1 MRVVVTGGS
10 GFIGTHAVEALVAR
24 GDEPVVLDLVEY
36 PDPDVER
43 VTGDMRDPAV
53 VEAALTPGTDA
64 VIHLAAA
71 TSVLQSMNDP
81 HGVFTNNVVA
91 TEQLLE
97 RSRQIGIGS
106 FVLASTNAVCG
117 DVGGRVI
124 DESIP
129 VRPLTPYGA
138 TKAAAESLLSGY
150 SGSYGLTTVALR
162 FTNVYGR
169 GMHVKD
175 SIVARL
181 MRAAQSGATIQVYG
195 TGEQSRD
202 YVYVTD
208 AVAALLLGLELPAPD
223 VLTIGAGRSVS
234 VNTLIELTAAA
245 VGTPIPVEHIDAKK
259 GEMPAVVVDTARA
272 HAAGWHPRYALE
284 EGLAETWDHFVQRE
298 AHS

>member
-10 GFIGTHAVEALVAR
+10 GFIGTHVVEALAAR
-24 GDEPVVLDLVEY
+24 GDTPVVLDLVDFG
-36 PDPDVER
+36 DPDVER
-43 VTGDMRDPAV
+43 VTGDMRDPANV
-53 VEAALTPGTDA
+53 DAVLTPGTDA

-71 TSVLQSMNDP
+71 TSVLQSMQDP

-91 TEQLLE
+91 TELLLE

-117 DVGGRVI
+117 DVGDRTI

-150 SGSYGLTTVALR
+150 AGSYELTAVALR

-181 MRAAQSGATIQVYG
+181 MRAASSGDTIQVYG
-195 TGEQSRD
+195 SGQQSRD
-202 YVYVTD
+202 YLYVTD
-208 AVAALLLGLELPAPD
+208 AVAALLLGLELPTSE

-234 VNTLIELTAAA
+234 VNALIELTRTA
-245 VGTPIPVEHIDAKK
+245 VGAPIPVEHIDAKK

-272 HAAGWHPRYALE
+272 RAAGWAPRYALE
-284 EGLAETWDHFVQRE
+284 EGLAETWDHFVQRQTRT
-298 AHS
+298 

>member
-10 GFIGTHAVEALVAR
+10 GFIGTHVVEALVAR
-24 GDEPVVLDLVEY
+24 GDEPVVVDLVDFG
-36 PDPDVER
+36 DPEVRR

-91 TEQLLE
+91 TEMLLE
-97 RSRQIGIGS
+97 RSRQIGVPA

-117 DVGGRVI
+117 DVGERKI
-124 DESIP
+124 NESIP

-138 TKAAAESLLSGY
+138 TKAAAEALLSGY
-150 SGSYGLTTVALR
+150 AGSYDLTAVALR

-175 SIVARL
+175 SVVARL
-181 MRAAQSGATIQVYG
+181 MRAALSGSTLQIYG
-195 TGEQSRD
+195 SGEQSRD

-208 AVAALLLGLELPAPD
+208 AVAALLLGLEPTTPS

-234 VNTLIELTAAA
+234 VNTLVDLTSAA
-245 VGTPIPVEHIDAKK
+245 VGAPIPVEHIEAKK

-272 HAAGWHPRYALE
+272 AAAGWAPRYALE
-284 EGLAETWDHFVQRE
+284 EGLAETWDHFTHRP
-298 AHS
+298 SP

>member
-1 MRVVVTGGS
+1 M
-10 GFIGTHAVEALVAR
+10 AR
-24 GDEPVVLDLVEY
+24 GDEPVVLDLVDF
-36 PDPDVER
+36 PDPKVER

-53 VEAALTPGTDA
+53 VQAALTPGTGA
-64 VIHLAAA
+64 VIHLAAS

-91 TEQLLE
+91 TEMLLE
-97 RSRQIGIGS
+97 RGRQIGIAS

-117 DVGGRVI
+117 DVGDRRI
-124 DESIP
+124 NESIP

-138 TKAAAESLLSGY
+138 TKAAAESLMSGY

-181 MRAAQSGATIQVYG
+181 MRAAQSGDAIQVYG
-195 TGEQSRD
+195 SGEQSRD

-208 AVAALLLGLELPAPD
+208 AVASLLLGLELGASD

-245 VGTPIPVEHIDAKK
+245 VGTKIAVEHIDAKK
-259 GEMPAVVVDTARA
+259 GEMPAVIVDTAHA
-272 HAAGWHPRYALE
+272 TAAGWAPPLHPRGGPGRDVGPLRPAPGGPLS
-284 EGLAETWDHFVQRE
+284 LRPSHLLP
-298 AHS
+298 